1 MFYSDII
8 LAKKGPLGKIWLAA
22 HWDKKISKTQVFQT
36 DIERSAMSIKGM
48 GVPLAL
54 RLSGHLLLGLVRIYQ
69 RKVKYLFT
77 DCSEAMVKIKMAF
90 RPGVVDLPYEEHGQQ
105 QQSGNAGITVAEFE
119 MNYDDNDF
127 ENVEPQID
135 EWMQQTLAPQNVS
148 RNVDITLEITP
159 RAKVR
164 GSRGSRSSQ
173 SSVGQQAGDSDD
185 EEDEEQ
191 DWTPF
196 EFDGAE
202 SAGFDSATSVEQAR
216 EEPDRRTSVARA
228 EEGASVTKFSPA
240 AQHDDDEEEDVPARL
255 EELSDGSAPAGGRE
269 SLLSRRRSSMAA
281 SKTQDDI
288 NVAMDSDDD
297 DGAFN
302 VAAMDD
308 DDDDDDDYNEDAEAT
323 KVRKVNEEVDEETK
337 AASATAIPQTP
348 ALTTEMVQTVVEV
361 DDDED
366 EPKRKRTKRK
376 KRVSQPDEDVEGGK
390 RRKRRRAGAL
400 EKVTSKK
407 NLSIEPEKH
416 TKSRVLSR
424 RRLATRALEEHGILA
439 SRLLFQ
445 DKPTDFKTGLSMW
458 SIGGL
463 SEEVAATLNAHTQ
476 QELPYPKRKKTAIS
490 EEVEDTEAV
499 RRASISVDS
508 EDVPMGFDE
517 AFEEGPLVERRVSHR
532 SRRSTMSAPRPVL
545 PEAEDDDDDIA
556 GSMPQDDDDDD
567 DDDEEE
573 EDDDNSRHLANRV
586 HNSSGLGM
594 EREDRPPTHHYQR
607 HHHSQSTH
615 TMNTDE
621 RLARIHTLL
630 ATLVRTPRS
639 QQQNI
644 HHIILELQ
652 NCVVNGDKDT
662 AVPHRKLTEALG
674 HAMVEMRSR
683 MDSPAGAEED
693 MTDLEDMLDNDEF
706 STVNNVNMPSAV
718 WSPEIRESE
727 IREDQAAR
735 LHPVSHL
742 LNFAAEHCAYAPV
755 DIDLLGVVLRLLDHI
770 AGEFLLPADKV
781 VLSRSVDRFVEADP
795 EHAAPYVV
803 HHLLKRWPYQNSE
816 LQVASLAQLEAVFRA
831 SNDDIVFKLLVPV
844 LKRTTRCLLHDNW
857 HVANSAMTFAE
868 KLVNFASPFL
878 NDNYELIMSAVQDLA
893 DTARQTSNSHWNG
906 EVRARAA
913 SLAFTIYATLG
924 PDQASSLQSLE
935 DPTRTSRPLP

>member
-1 MFYSDII
+1 MVCQEPTTQAASAQEAAAVVAAAAARLRSSEAALEDAMVAPDEASMQQRHRQYNIEQNQSPKRPFQQERQQLEENVQDHSPFGASVQLQNAVLQNAVLQSAGQFCTTEISQFHRDLMVGQISAFLRKSKPNAPANI
-8 LAKKGPLGKIWLAA
+8 VRQIPALARRIEATLFQSARSVEEYTDKFTLETRMKSIASASAVSLRSKRQRQTPRNSSCDLVKLHNTHLKRAMIQHRDASFGNLGDSTNPRARPSFVACVSINGEREIAFNF
-22 HWDKKISKTQVFQT
+22 SKTEEPHLARPEAPQVSQQRPEMPQEQLHNHHPART
-36 DIERSAMSIKGM
+36 LRPSSLSSASD
-48 GVPLAL
+48 
-54 RLSGHLLLGLVRIYQ
+54 H
-69 RKVKYLFT
+69 
-77 DCSEAMVKIKMAF
+77 
-90 RPGVVDLPYEEHGQQ
+90 H
-105 QQSGNAGITVAEFE
+105 N
-119 MNYDDNDF
+119 NDF
-127 ENVEPQID
+127 EEDMHDPSSSSDYSSD
-135 EWMQQTLAPQNVS
+135 E
-148 RNVDITLEITP
+148 
-159 RAKVR
+159 
-164 GSRGSRSSQ
+164 
-173 SSVGQQAGDSDD
+173 
-185 EEDEEQ
+185 
-191 DWTPF
+191 
-196 EFDGAE
+196 
-202 SAGFDSATSVEQAR
+202 
-216 EEPDRRTSVARA
+216 
-228 EEGASVTKFSPA
+228 
-240 AQHDDDEEEDVPARL
+240 
-255 EELSDGSAPAGGRE
+255 
-269 SLLSRRRSSMAA
+269 
-281 SKTQDDI
+281 
-288 NVAMDSDDD
+288 
-297 DGAFN
+297 
-302 VAAMDD
+302 
-308 DDDDDDDYNEDAEAT
+308 
-323 KVRKVNEEVDEETK
+323 
-337 AASATAIPQTP
+337 
-348 ALTTEMVQTVVEV
+348 
-361 DDDED
+361 
-366 EPKRKRTKRK
+366 
-376 KRVSQPDEDVEGGK
+376 
-390 RRKRRRAGAL
+390 
-400 EKVTSKK
+400 
-407 NLSIEPEKH
+407 
-416 TKSRVLSR
+416 
-424 RRLATRALEEHGILA
+424 
-439 SRLLFQ
+439 
-445 DKPTDFKTGLSMW
+445 
-458 SIGGL
+458 
-463 SEEVAATLNAHTQ
+463 
-476 QELPYPKRKKTAIS
+476 
-490 EEVEDTEAV
+490 
-499 RRASISVDS
+499 
-508 EDVPMGFDE
+508 
-517 AFEEGPLVERRVSHR
+517 
-532 SRRSTMSAPRPVL
+532 
-545 PEAEDDDDDIA
+545 
-556 GSMPQDDDDDD
+556 DDDDDD

-803 HHLLKRWPYQNSE
+803 HRLLKRWPYQNSE